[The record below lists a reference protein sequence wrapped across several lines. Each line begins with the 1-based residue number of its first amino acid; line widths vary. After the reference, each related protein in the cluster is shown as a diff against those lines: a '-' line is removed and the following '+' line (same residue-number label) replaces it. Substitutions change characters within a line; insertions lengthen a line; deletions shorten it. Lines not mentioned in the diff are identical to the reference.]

1 MPYEVEE
8 PAFPIQE
15 KEYRQVWK
23 WKFLALHVLLPYQ
36 NDNGLM
42 TSVPRCGK
50 ICLSRTLS
58 SHQTLA
64 WKQSCGHLLYPFS
77 SV

>member
-23 WKFLALHVLLPYQ
+23 WKFSALHILLSYQ

-42 TSVPRCGK
+42 ALVP
-50 ICLSRTLS
+50 
-58 SHQTLA
+58 
-64 WKQSCGHLLYPFS
+64 
-77 SV
+77 